1 MYYRE
6 CITEN
11 YSEQSEDCE
20 ENLLVRAE
28 QTNNEM
34 LKQQMI
40 EEQNNYM
47 RECFFAHLAG
57 KEALMEQAKR
67 KEAEEERERMI
78 FNEYKVRSGII
89 QQQKQKEKQVAQAR
103 IQEKLNVKLGNEL
116 EEQENATEELCRR
129 AVIEAEKKIEAA
141 HKAKQIKAQKG
152 IDEMKQRL
160 RQQREEAVRQ
170 RQEQLEVEY
179 IEKRGEMRADEEHR
193 QSELDRAKA
202 RKVINITFRDQH
214 LTQVNATIARQ
225 RKAHELDLACDETI
239 NKLNRLEEKE
249 FLSYARDVIG
259 ETVKK
264 GDHT

>member
-1 MYYRE
+1 M
-6 CITEN
+6 
-11 YSEQSEDCE
+11 
-20 ENLLVRAE
+20 
-28 QTNNEM
+28 
-34 LKQQMI
+34 
-40 EEQNNYM
+40 
-47 RECFFAHLAG
+47 G
-57 KEALMEQAKR
+57 
-67 KEAEEERERMI
+67 
-78 FNEYKVRSGII
+78 
-89 QQQKQKEKQVAQAR
+89 QKQKEKQVAQAR

-160 RQQREEAVRQ
+160 RQQREEAARQ

-264 GDHT
+264 GRNPYPMVKAARAGGGGGPRYGGIGGLKPSYMTCDETGVQMPNYSQ